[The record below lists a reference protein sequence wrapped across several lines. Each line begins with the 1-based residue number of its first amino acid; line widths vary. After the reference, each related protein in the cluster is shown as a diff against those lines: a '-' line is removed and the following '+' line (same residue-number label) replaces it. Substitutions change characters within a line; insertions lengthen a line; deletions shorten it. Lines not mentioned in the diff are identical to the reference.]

1 MREDRIMKRNGVL
14 LNKKYRSLLVA
25 TLAMTASTYLSSI
38 LDGIMVGQ
46 LLGTAALYAINLTTS
61 IVFLRSI
68 PIAMFTFGGNT
79 LSVIHK
85 SKRDQKSADSVFT
98 LSFFGGVLSTLLL
111 SLLGILLLMPTA
123 DLLCQGKKELI
134 GMVADYLLPL
144 WVLTPL
150 VAIVNQTA
158 AYARTDNLRKLATA
172 LPIVSNVINLICD
185 YLYMGVFGWGIAGAG
200 WATVTGYVAGTAMT
214 LLYFRSKKR
223 TVHFTKDALH
233 RLRQLGKIFS
243 IGLPSALIYVCNFLR
258 LFFTNAII
266 LSFTGVTGGKIAS
279 VSFSLNSLAFILVEG
294 ASMTL
299 LPILGALY
307 GEKDSNGQRLTL
319 RYGMIVTV
327 FFSVLVLIVSELF
340 PVPLASLYGLT
351 DPAVQN
357 VFAVTF
363 RIMSINIPILAVI
376 YVMRTF
382 FQATKQRG
390 LANLLVMLDGV
401 LTIVPLMYW
410 FAHYDIYWL
419 WASFPFSKL
428 LTVIITLIAMVISK
442 HVRHKKNLLGIED
455 TDGIVYDF
463 SIKNEVNEAIHAS
476 EEAMVFCQKNHVP
489 ENTAN
494 AVGVT
499 VEELC
504 HNIATYA
511 KTGANS
517 AVDVCV
523 RVFPDK
529 VNIRLRDNGA
539 EFDPTDYLDNSGK
552 RITGLSLVRMLSS
565 SIEYNRVLGFNVTT
579 VTVAYSQ
586 GGDDHS

>member
-1 MREDRIMKRNGVL
+1 MKRNGTL

-46 LLGTAALYAINLTTS
+46 ILGTVQLYAINLTTS

-85 SKRDQKSADSVFT
+85 SKRDQKSADAVFT
-98 LSFFGGVLSTLLL
+98 LSFWAGILSTVLI
-111 SLLGILLLMPTA
+111 SIVGIATMVPTA
-123 DLLCQGKKELI
+123 QILAQGKEELVGLVI
-134 GMVADYLLPL
+134 DYLLPL

-150 VAIVNQTA
+150 VAVVNQTA
-158 AYARTDNLRKLATA
+158 AYARTDGLRKLATA
-172 LPIVSNVINLICD
+172 LPIVANIINLICD
-185 YLYMGVFGWGIAGAG
+185 YIYMAIFGWGVAGAG
-200 WATVTGYVAGTAMT
+200 WATVTGYVVGT
-214 LLYFRSKKR
+214 LLTLIYFKSAKR
-223 TVHFTKDALH
+223 TVHFTKEALKK
-233 RLRQLGKIFS
+233 LKMLGKIFS
-243 IGLPSALIYVCNFLR
+243 VGLPSALIYVCNFLR

-266 LSFTGVTGGKIAS
+266 LSFTGVMGGKIAS

-307 GEKDSNGQRLTL
+307 GEKDANGQRITL

-327 FFSVLVLIVSELF
+327 ALSVFVLIVSELF
-340 PVPLASLYGLT
+340 PVQLAALYGLNDAAT
-351 DPAVQN
+351 ADI
-357 VFAVTF
+357 FAVTF
-363 RIMSINIPILAVI
+363 RIFSINIPILAVI

-419 WASFPFSKL
+419 WMSFPVSKAV
-428 LTVIITLIAMVISK
+428 TVLVTLIAMVISK
-442 HVRHKKNLLGIED
+442 KIQNKKNILGIEEE
-455 TDGIVYDF
+455 DGVMYDF
-463 SIKNEVNEAIHAS
+463 SIKNDIPEAIRAS
-476 EEAMVFCQKNHVP
+476 EEAMKFCKEQNVP
-489 ENTAN
+489 ENTVN
-494 AVGVT
+494 AIGVT

-504 HNIATYA
+504 HNIATYS
-511 KTGANS
+511 KSKGNG

-523 RVFPDK
+523 RVMPDK
-529 VNIRLRDNGA
+529 VNVRLRDDGA
-539 EFDPTDYLDNSGK
+539 EFDPTDYIDNSGK
-552 RITGLSLVRMLSS
+552 RITGLELVRMLSS
-565 SIEYNRVLGFNVTT
+565 SINYNRVLGFNVTN
-579 VTVAYSQ
+579 VAVSY
-586 GGDDHS
+586 

>member
-1 MREDRIMKRNGVL
+1 MKRNGIL

-46 LLGTAALYAINLTTS
+46 ILGTVQLYAINLTTS

-85 SKRDQKSADSVFT
+85 SKRDQKSADAVFT
-98 LSFFGGVLSTLLL
+98 LSFWAGILSTVLL
-111 SLLGILLLMPTA
+111 SVIGLFTMVPTA
-123 DLLCQGKKELI
+123 QLLAQGKEELVE
-134 GMVADYLLPL
+134 MVVSYLLPL

-150 VAIVNQTA
+150 VAVVNQTA

-172 LPIVSNVINLICD
+172 LPIVANVINLMCD
-185 YLYMGVFGWGIAGAG
+185 YIYMAIFGWGVAGAG
-200 WATVTGYVAGTAMT
+200 WATVTGYVVGVALT
-214 LLYFRSKKR
+214 LLYFKSKQR
-223 TVHFTKDALH
+223 TVHFTKAALQQ
-233 RLRQLGKIFS
+233 LKSLGKIFS

-266 LSFTGVTGGKIAS
+266 LSFTGVMGGKIAS

-307 GEKDSNGQRLTL
+307 GEKDANGQRLTL

-327 FFSVLVLIVSELF
+327 ALSVVVLIVSELF
-340 PVPLASLYGLT
+340 PLQLAALYGLT
-351 DPAVQN
+351 EPSVTEI
-357 VFAVTF
+357 FAVTF
-363 RIMSINIPILAVI
+363 RVSSINIPILAVI

-401 LTIVPLMYW
+401 LTIVPIMFW
-410 FAHYDIYWL
+410 FAHYDIFWL
-419 WASFPFSKL
+419 WASFPVSKAV
-428 LTVIITLIAMVISK
+428 TVLITIIAMVISK
-442 HVRHKKNLLGIED
+442 HVQHKKNILGIEEQ
-455 TDGIVYDF
+455 DGVVCDF
-463 SIKNEVNEAIHAS
+463 SIKNDISEAIHAS
-476 EEAMVFCQKNHVP
+476 EEAMAFCEQNNVP
-489 ENTAN
+489 ENTVN

-511 KTGANS
+511 RTGGNN

-523 RVFPDK
+523 RVLPDK
-529 VNIRLRDNGA
+529 VNVRLRDNGA
-539 EFDPTDYLDNSGK
+539 EFDPTDYIDNSGK
-552 RITGLSLVRMLSS
+552 RITGLELVRMLSS
-565 SIEYNRVLGFNVTT
+565 SINYNRVLGFNVTN
-579 VTVAYSQ
+579 VAISYQ
-586 GGDDHS
+586 

>member
-1 MREDRIMKRNGVL
+1 MKRNGTL

-46 LLGTAALYAINLTTS
+46 ILGTVQLYAINLTTS

-85 SKRDQKSADSVFT
+85 SKRDQQSADAVFT
-98 LSFFGGVLSTLLL
+98 LSFWGGVLSTVLL
-111 SLLGILLLMPTA
+111 SIIGIATMVPTA
-123 DLLCQGKKELI
+123 QLLAQGKQELV
-134 GMVADYLLPL
+134 GMVVDYLLPL

-150 VAIVNQTA
+150 VAVVNQTA
-158 AYARTDNLRKLATA
+158 AYARTDSLRKLATA
-172 LPIVSNVINLICD
+172 LPIVANIINLICD
-185 YLYMGVFGWGIAGAG
+185 YIYMAIFGWGVAGAG
-200 WATVTGYVAGTAMT
+200 WATVTGYVVGVFLT
-214 LLYFRSKKR
+214 LLYFKSKQR
-223 TVHFTKDALH
+223 TVHFTKAAFKQLKS
-233 RLRQLGKIFS
+233 LGKIFS
-243 IGLPSALIYVCNFLR
+243 VGLPSALIYVCNFLR

-266 LSFTGVTGGKIAS
+266 LSFTGVMGGKIAS

-307 GEKDSNGQRLTL
+307 GEKDSNGQRITL

-327 FFSVLVLIVSELF
+327 GLSILVLIVSELF
-340 PVPLASLYGLT
+340 PVQLAALYGLT
-351 DPAVQN
+351 ETSITSI
-357 VFAVTF
+357 FAVTF
-363 RIMSINIPILAVI
+363 RIFSINIPILAVI

-419 WASFPFSKL
+419 WASFPVSKAV
-428 LTVIITLIAMVISK
+428 TVAITLIAMLISK
-442 HVRHKKNLLGIED
+442 KVQHKRNILGIEEQE
-455 TDGIVYDF
+455 GIVYDF
-463 SIKNEVNEAIHAS
+463 SIKNEVSEAIHAS
-476 EEAMVFCQKNHVP
+476 EEAMAFCEQNQVP
-489 ENTAN
+489 ENTVN

-504 HNIATYA
+504 HNIAVYA
-511 KTGANS
+511 ATSGNN

-529 VNIRLRDNGA
+529 VNVRLRDNGA
-539 EFDPTDYLDNSGK
+539 EFDPTDYIDNSGK
-552 RITGLSLVRMLSS
+552 RITGLELVRILSS
-565 SIEYNRVLGFNVTT
+565 TINYNRVLGFNVTN
-579 VTVAYSQ
+579 VAINY
-586 GGDDHS
+586 

>member
-1 MREDRIMKRNGVL
+1 MKRNGTL
-14 LNKKYRSLLVA
+14 LNQKYRSLLVA

-46 LLGTAALYAINLTTS
+46 ILGTVQLYAINLTTS

-85 SKRDQKSADSVFT
+85 SKRDQKSADMVFT
-98 LSFFGGVLSTLLL
+98 LSFWGGILSTVLISIIGLAV
-111 SLLGILLLMPTA
+111 MAPTA
-123 DLLCQGKKELI
+123 QLLAQGKVELVGLVI
-134 GMVADYLLPL
+134 DYLLPL

-150 VAIVNQTA
+150 VAAVNQTA
-158 AYARTDNLRKLATA
+158 AYARTDGMRKLATA
-172 LPIVSNVINLICD
+172 LPIVANVINLICD
-185 YLYMGVFGWGIAGAG
+185 YIYMAIFGWGVAGAG
-200 WATVTGYVAGTAMT
+200 WATVTGYVAGVF
-214 LLYFRSKKR
+214 LCLIYFKSEKR
-223 TVHFTKDALH
+223 TVHFTKAALKQ
-233 RLRQLGKIFS
+233 LKMLGKIFGV
-243 IGLPSALIYVCNFLR
+243 GLPSALIYVCNFLR

-266 LSFTGVTGGKIAS
+266 LSFTGVMGGKIAS

-327 FFSVLVLIVSELF
+327 ALSVFVLVVSELF
-340 PVPLASLYGLT
+340 PVQLAALYGLT
-351 DPAVQN
+351 EPN
-357 VFAVTF
+357 VTEIFAVTF
-363 RIMSINIPILAVI
+363 RIFSINIPILAVI

-401 LTIVPLMYW
+401 LTIVPLMFW

-419 WASFPFSKL
+419 WGSFPVSKAV
-428 LTVIITLIAMVISK
+428 TVVVTLIAMLISK
-442 HVRHKKNLLGIED
+442 KLQHKKNILGIEEQ
-455 TDGIVYDF
+455 DGVMHDF
-463 SIKNEVNEAIHAS
+463 SVKNEIPEAIHAS
-476 EEAMVFCQKNHVP
+476 EEAMAFCEQQHVP

-511 KTGANS
+511 KSSGNNAI
-517 AVDVCV
+517 DVCV

-529 VNIRLRDNGA
+529 VNVRLRDNGP
-539 EFDPTDYLDNSGK
+539 EFDPTDYIDNSGK
-552 RITGLSLVRMLSS
+552 RITGLELVRMLSS
-565 SIEYNRVLGFNVTT
+565 SINYNRVLGFNVTN
-579 VTVAYSQ
+579 VTVAY
-586 GGDDHS
+586 

>member
-1 MREDRIMKRNGVL
+1 MKRNGTL

-25 TLAMTASTYLSSI
+25 TLAMTASTYLSGI

-46 LLGTAALYAINLTTS
+46 ILGTVQLYAINLTTS

-79 LSVIHK
+79 LSVIYK
-85 SKRDQKSADSVFT
+85 SKRDQKNADSVFT
-98 LSFFGGVLSTLLL
+98 LSFWSGVLSTLVL
-111 SLLGILLLMPTA
+111 SVIGIATMLPTA
-123 DLLCQGKKELI
+123 RLLAQGNDELI
-134 GMVADYLLPL
+134 GMVVDYLLPL

-158 AYARTDNLRKLATA
+158 AYARTDGMRKLATA
-172 LPIVSNVINLICD
+172 LPIVSNIVNLICD
-185 YLYMGVFGWGIAGAG
+185 YIYMAIFGWGVAGAG
-200 WATVTGYVAGTAMT
+200 WATVTGYVVGTALT
-214 LLYFRSKKR
+214 LIYFKSKQR
-223 TVHFTKDALH
+223 TVHFTKAALKK
-233 RLRQLGKIFS
+233 LKQIGKIFS
-243 IGLPSALIYVCNFLR
+243 VGLPSALIYVCNFLR

-266 LSFTGVTGGKIAS
+266 LSFTGVMGGKIAS

-294 ASMTL
+294 ASMTI

-307 GEKDSNGQRLTL
+307 GEKDSNGQRITL
-319 RYGMIVTV
+319 RYGMVVTV
-327 FFSVLVLIVSELF
+327 ALSMLVFIVSELF
-340 PVPLASLYGLT
+340 PVQLAALYGLT
-351 DPAVQN
+351 EPSVTEI
-357 VFAVTF
+357 FAVTF
-363 RIMSINIPILAVI
+363 RICSINIPILAVI

-419 WASFPFSKL
+419 WMSFPVSKAV
-428 LTVIITLIAMVISK
+428 TVVITLIAMVISK
-442 HVRHKKNLLGIED
+442 KVQHKQNILGIEEQ
-455 TDGIVYDF
+455 DGVVYDF
-463 SIKNEVNEAIHAS
+463 SIKNDIPEAINAS
-476 EEAMVFCQKNHVP
+476 EEAMAFCEKNKVP
-489 ENTAN
+489 ETTVN

-511 KTGANS
+511 NS
-517 AVDVCV
+517 SGNNSVDVCI

-529 VNIRLRDNGA
+529 VNVRLRDNGT
-539 EFDPTDYLDNSGK
+539 EFDPTDYIDNSGK
-552 RITGLSLVRMLSS
+552 RITGLELVRMLSS
-565 SIEYNRVLGFNVTT
+565 SITYNRVLGFNVTN
-579 VTVAYSQ
+579 VTVAY
-586 GGDDHS
+586 

>member
-1 MREDRIMKRNGVL
+1 MKRNGIL
-14 LNKKYRSLLVA
+14 LNKKYRILLVS

-46 LLGTAALYAINLTTS
+46 ILGTVQLYAINLTTS

-85 SKRDQKSADSVFT
+85 SKRDQKSADMVFT
-98 LSFFGGVLSTLLL
+98 LSFWAGILSTVVLSII
-111 SLLGILLLMPTA
+111 GIAVMQPTA
-123 DLLCQGKKELI
+123 QLLAQGKEELI
-134 GMVADYLLPL
+134 GYVTDYLLPL

-150 VAIVNQTA
+150 VAVVNQTA
-158 AYARTDNLRKLATA
+158 AYARTDGLRKLATA
-172 LPIVSNVINLICD
+172 LPIVANVVNLICD
-185 YLYMGVFGWGIAGAG
+185 YIYMAIFHWGVAGAG
-200 WATVTGYVAGTAMT
+200 WATVTGYVVGT
-214 LLYFRSKKR
+214 LLTLIYFKSKQR
-223 TVHFTKDALH
+223 TVHFTAAALKQ
-233 RLRQLGKIFS
+233 LRSLGKIFG

-258 LFFTNAII
+258 LYFTNAII
-266 LSFTGVTGGKIAS
+266 LTYTGVTGGKIAS

-319 RYGMIVTV
+319 RYGMIFTV
-327 FFSVLVLIVSELF
+327 GLSILVLIISELF
-340 PVPLASLYGLT
+340 PVQLASLYGLT
-351 DPAVQN
+351 EPAVTE

-363 RIMSINIPILAVI
+363 RIFSINIPILAVI

-401 LTIVPLMYW
+401 LTIVPLMFW

-419 WASFPFSKL
+419 WFSFPVSKFV
-428 LTVIITLIAMVISK
+428 TIVITLIAMLISK
-442 HVRHKKNLLGIED
+442 KVQHKQNILGIEEQE
-455 TDGIVYDF
+455 GVMYDF
-463 SIKNEVNEAIHAS
+463 SIKNEVPEAIHAS
-476 EEAMVFCQKNHVP
+476 EEAMAFCEKNRVP
-489 ENTAN
+489 ENTVN

-504 HNIATYA
+504 HNIAVYSSES
-511 KTGANS
+511 GSN

-523 RVFPDK
+523 RVFDDK
-529 VNIRLRDNGA
+529 VNVRLRDDGA
-539 EFDPTDYLDNSGK
+539 EFDPTDYIDNSGK
-552 RITGLSLVRMLSS
+552 RITGLKLVRMLSS
-565 SIEYNRVLGFNVTT
+565 SVDYNRILDFNVTN
-579 VTVAYSQ
+579 VAINY
-586 GGDDHS
+586 

>member
-1 MREDRIMKRNGVL
+1 MKRNGTL

-46 LLGTAALYAINLTTS
+46 ILGTVQLYAINLTTS

-85 SKRDQKSADSVFT
+85 SKRDQKSADAVFT
-98 LSFFGGVLSTLLL
+98 LSFWAGILSTVLI
-111 SLLGILLLMPTA
+111 SIVGIATMVPTA
-123 DLLCQGKKELI
+123 QILAQGKEELVGLVI
-134 GMVADYLLPL
+134 DYLLPL

-150 VAIVNQTA
+150 VAVVNQTA
-158 AYARTDNLRKLATA
+158 AYARTDGLRKLATA
-172 LPIVSNVINLICD
+172 LPIVANLINLICD
-185 YLYMGVFGWGIAGAG
+185 YIYMAIFGWGVPGAG
-200 WATVTGYVAGTAMT
+200 WATVTGYVVGT
-214 LLYFRSKKR
+214 LLTLIYFKSAKR
-223 TVHFTKDALH
+223 TVHFTKEALKK
-233 RLRQLGKIFS
+233 LKMLGKIFS
-243 IGLPSALIYVCNFLR
+243 VGLPSALIYVCNFLR

-266 LSFTGVTGGKIAS
+266 LSFTGVMGGKIAS

-307 GEKDSNGQRLTL
+307 GEKDANGQRITL

-327 FFSVLVLIVSELF
+327 ALSVFVLIVSELF
-340 PVPLASLYGLT
+340 PVQLAALYGLNDAAT
-351 DPAVQN
+351 ADI
-357 VFAVTF
+357 FAVTF
-363 RIMSINIPILAVI
+363 RIFSINIPILAVI

-419 WASFPFSKL
+419 WMSFPVSKAV
-428 LTVIITLIAMVISK
+428 TVLVTLIAMVISK
-442 HVRHKKNLLGIED
+442 KIQNKKNILGIEEE
-455 TDGIVYDF
+455 DGVMYDF
-463 SIKNEVNEAIHAS
+463 SIKNDIPEAIRAS
-476 EEAMVFCQKNHVP
+476 EEAMKFCKEQNVP
-489 ENTAN
+489 ENTVN
-494 AVGVT
+494 AIGVT

-504 HNIATYA
+504 HNIATYS
-511 KTGANS
+511 KSKGNG

-523 RVFPDK
+523 RVMPDK
-529 VNIRLRDNGA
+529 VNVRLRDDGA
-539 EFDPTDYLDNSGK
+539 EFDPTDYIDNSGK
-552 RITGLSLVRMLSS
+552 RITGLELVRMLSS
-565 SIEYNRVLGFNVTT
+565 SINYNRVLGFNVTN
-579 VTVAYSQ
+579 VAVSY
-586 GGDDHS
+586 